1 VVAEV
6 DDGYPGYYAE
16 RLWQLL
22 PAIYRSAD
30 TDSFETAGPLR
41 ELVNRIGC
49 QVAVVR
55 RSIDRLWADQSI
67 ETCDDWVIPYLGD
80 LLGTNLVNGLDARGK
95 RLDVAKTI
103 HYRRRKG
110 TIEVLE
116 ELARDV
122 TGWDAHVVEGFRRL
136 ARTRHGLD
144 PGFGPA
150 AYPGTEAAS
159 LTGLLQNE
167 GLLGA
172 RSGTPAGGFLDL
184 RDAHGAM
191 LVGTPFDE
199 SFHTADVRVGRGAL
213 GHFGI
218 PKLLVH
224 LWRLCSFTVTA
235 TAVEVAGCN
244 GLAYTFDPT
253 GREVPLFLAAAPE
266 QDDFATAWTSAPEWL
281 VPGPLSRSLVK
292 VMVAQEV
299 APAYTVE
306 GAPEAAV
313 YPELGRFSTSA
324 APPTPSTRLTVSYSY
339 GFSST
344 IGAGPYKRELL
355 GDPPAQVVP
364 VQPGV
369 VHGSGL
375 DTALAAAPK
384 TSTVV
389 IEDSLTYTAVKD
401 VGTSSEP
408 IGSFL
413 CQAGPQQRPVIRVPP
428 GGTSWVFTGGPGAEL
443 VLDGLLL
450 SGCDLVLRG
459 AFASVRL
466 TACTL
471 DPGTAA
477 AAGATTPGSAP
488 LASAVDGVPLGPTR
502 IFVEADPSAPA
513 ANAGAIEALNID
525 HCVLG
530 PIRTRNGGAIETLSI
545 SDSILQAVPTS
556 SASTYGAA
564 DVYDPLLLAKGLLAK
579 DPLSK
584 SLLEKLPAGTNT
596 ALEALLT
603 QAPAAQGAALD
614 PTILAGLNALVG
626 QTTPLYEPASYPSV
640 TLSPATAALFAQAA
654 ALDAAHLAL
663 LNRRLLDEAFPVALG
678 LAALAV
684 ADATV
689 ELARVSVLGPV
700 ALHQLS
706 ASDSILTGFTLVED
720 TQNGCIRFS
729 ATPEGSR
736 VARQYLSVKIA
747 AEAAIFTSDA
757 FGSPSYGQL
766 LESADTAIVGGSAG
780 ATLSAGAE
788 SGSQMGAFSG
798 EQNPIK
804 EQALLIKYAEYLP
817 LGLTPVVVHVT

>member
-1 VVAEV
+1 VAEI
-6 DDGYPGYYAE
+6 DDGYPRYYAE

-30 TDSFETAGPLR
+30 ADSFEAAGPLR
-41 ELVNRIGC
+41 ELVNRIGA
-49 QVAVVR
+49 QIAVTR
-55 RSIDRLWADQSI
+55 RSIDRLWEDQSI
-67 ETCDDWVIPYLGD
+67 ETCDDWVVPYIGD
-80 LLGTNLVNGLDARGK
+80 LLGTNLVNGLDSRGQ

-122 TGWDAHVVEGFRRL
+122 TSWDAHVVESFRRL

-159 LTGLLQNE
+159 LASLLQAE
-167 GLLGA
+167 GLLGP
-172 RSGTPAGGFLDL
+172 RTGTPAGGFLDL
-184 RDAHGAM
+184 RNAHGAT

-199 SFHTADVRVGRGAL
+199 SFHYADVRVGRGAL

-218 PKLLVH
+218 PELLIH
-224 LWRLCSFTVTA
+224 LWRLHSFTVTA

-244 GLAYTFDPT
+244 GLAYAFDPT
-253 GREVPLFLAAAPE
+253 GREVPLFLPAPPE
-266 QDDFATAWTSAPEWL
+266 QEDFASSWTSALEWQ
-281 VPGPLSRSLVK
+281 VPGPLSRSLAK
-292 VMVAQEV
+292 VMAEQKI

-306 GAPEAAV
+306 GASEAAV

-324 APPTPSTRLTVSYSY
+324 APPTPTDSITVSYSY

-344 IGAGPYKRELL
+344 IGAGPYDRELL
-355 GDPPAQVVP
+355 GDPPVPVAP

-369 VHGSGL
+369 AHGSGL
-375 DTALAAAPK
+375 GTALAAAPR
-384 TSTVV
+384 TATVV
-389 IEDSLTYTAVKD
+389 IEDSLTYGELEN
-401 VGTSSEP
+401 VGSSAAP

-413 CQAGPQQRPVIRVPP
+413 CQAAPKRRPVIRVPQGSAP
-428 GGTSWVFTGGPGAEL
+428 WVFTGAPGAEL

-466 TACTL
+466 TACTI

-477 AAGATTPGSAP
+477 AASEITPGSPP
-488 LASAVDGVPLGPTR
+488 LARAVDGAQLGPTR
-502 IFVEADPSAPA
+502 IFVEADPGAPVGSG
-513 ANAGAIEALNID
+513 GAIETLSID

-530 PIRTRNGGAIETLSI
+530 PLRTRNGGAIETLSI
-545 SDSILQAVPTS
+545 SDSVLQAVPTS
-556 SASTYGAA
+556 SAGTYGEA
-564 DVYDPLLLAKGLLAK
+564 DVYDPVLLAKGLLAN

-584 SLLEKLPAGTNT
+584 SLLGKLPAGGAA
-596 ALEALLT
+596 ALEQLLT
-603 QAPAAQGAALD
+603 GPAPAPEAALN
-614 PTILAGLNALVG
+614 PTILAALNALVE
-626 QTTPLYEPASYPSV
+626 QTTALYEPAGYPDLA
-640 TLSPATAALFAQAA
+640 LSPATLELFTKAASLSSA
-654 ALDAAHLAL
+654 DRAL
-663 LNRRLLDEAFPVALG
+663 LNRQLLDGAFPIALG

-700 ALHQLS
+700 ALHNLS
-706 ASDSILTGFTLVED
+706 ASDSILAGFAVID
-720 TQNGCIRFS
+720 DVQDGCIRFS
-729 ATPEGSR
+729 AITSGSR
-736 VARQYLSVKIA
+736 VARQYMSLQIA
-747 AEAAIFTSDA
+747 AGAAIFTSDA
-757 FGSPSYGQL
+757 FGNPGYGQL
-766 LESADTAIVGGSAG
+766 LESADQAIVAGSAG
-780 ATLSAGAE
+780 ATLSAGGE

-798 EQNPIK
+798 EQSPIK

-817 LGLTPVVVHVT
+817 LGLTPVLAHVT

>member
-1 VVAEV
+1 VAEI
-6 DDGYPGYYAE
+6 DDGYPRYYAE

-30 TDSFETAGPLR
+30 TDSFEAAGPLR
-41 ELVNRIGC
+41 ELVNRIGA
-49 QVAVVR
+49 QIAVTR
-55 RSIDRLWADQSI
+55 RSIDRLWEDQSI
-67 ETCDDWVIPYLGD
+67 ETCDDWVIPYIGD
-80 LLGTNLVNGLDARGK
+80 LLGTNLVNGLDSRGQ
-95 RLDVAKTI
+95 RLAVAKTI

-144 PGFGPA
+144 PGLGMA
-150 AYPGTEAAS
+150 AYPGTDAAS
-159 LTGLLQNE
+159 LRSLLEAE
-167 GLLGA
+167 GLRGA

-184 RDAHGAM
+184 RNAHGAA
-191 LVGTPFDE
+191 LVGSPFDE
-199 SFHTADVRVGRGAL
+199 SFHHADVRVGRGAL

-224 LWRLCSFTVTA
+224 LWRLHSFTVTA

-244 GLAYTFDPT
+244 GLAYAFDPT
-253 GREVPLFLAAAPE
+253 GREVPLFLPAPPE
-266 QDDFATAWTSAPEWL
+266 QDDFASTWTSALEWQ
-281 VPGPLSRSLVK
+281 VPGPLSRSLAK
-292 VMVAQEV
+292 VMAEQEI
-299 APAYTVE
+299 APAYTLE

-324 APPTPSTRLTVSYSY
+324 APPTPSARITVSYSY

-344 IGAGPYKRELL
+344 IGAGPYDRELL
-355 GDPPAQVVP
+355 GDPPAQVAP

-369 VHGSGL
+369 ARGSGL
-375 DTALAAAPK
+375 DTALASAPA
-384 TSTVV
+384 TATVA
-389 IEDSLTYTAVKD
+389 IEDSLTYIALAN
-401 VGTSSEP
+401 VGASAAP

-413 CQAGPQQRPVIRVPP
+413 CQAAPRQRPVIRVPP
-428 GGTSWVFTGGPGAEL
+428 GSAPWVFTGGPGAEL

-459 AFASVRL
+459 SFASVRL
-466 TACTL
+466 TACTM
-471 DPGTAA
+471 DPGTATSA
-477 AAGATTPGSAP
+477 SDATPGSPP
-488 LASAVDGVPLGPTR
+488 LACAVDGAQLGPTR
-502 IFVEADPSAPA
+502 IFIEDDPGA
-513 ANAGAIEALNID
+513 AAGSAGAIETLSID

-530 PIRTRNGGAIETLSI
+530 PVRTRNGGAIETLSI

-556 SASTYGAA
+556 SAGIYGEA
-564 DVYDPLLLAKGLLAK
+564 DVYDSVLLVKGLLAD

-584 SLLEKLPAGTNT
+584 SLRGKLPAGGAA
-596 ALEALLT
+596 ALEALLAGP
-603 QAPAAQGAALD
+603 APAPGAALD
-614 PTILAGLNALVG
+614 PAILDGLNALVA
-626 QTTPLYEPASYPSV
+626 QPTALYEPVDYPDV
-640 TLSPATAALFAQAA
+640 ALSPATLELFAKASSLSSA
-654 ALDAAHLAL
+654 DLAL
-663 LNRRLLDEAFPVALG
+663 LNRQLLDGAFPIALG

-700 ALHQLS
+700 ALHNLS
-706 ASDSILTGFTLVED
+706 ASDSILAGFTIVD
-720 TQNGCIRFS
+720 DVQDGCIRFS
-729 ATPEGSR
+729 AVTSGSR
-736 VARQYLSVKIA
+736 VARQYMSVQIA
-747 AEAAIFTSDA
+747 AGAAIFTSDA
-757 FGSPSYGQL
+757 FGNPGYGQL
-766 LESADTAIVGGSAG
+766 LESADQAILAGSAG

-798 EQNPIK
+798 EQGPIK

-817 LGLTPVVVHVT
+817 LGLTPVLAHVT